1 MMNEISTAKIKALVN
16 LLDDSD
22 QLVYNNVRTELFNL
36 VESIPELQV
45 ALESSSN
52 ELKAERIVEILD
64 HLKFEKLD
72 ASITAWNKKEHPELI
87 DGMLAIARY
96 GYPNFDGVKIIDQ
109 IDEIVDAVRS
119 KQEGKSTREM
129 VDVLNQVI
137 LYDFGFNGNLKEY
150 NNLYN
155 SFINKVLELKVS
167 NPIGLSIIYLLV
179 AKELNLPMI
188 GINSPGHFVL
198 GFWDEGDDTNEETL
212 ERIDFFVD
220 PFNNGR
226 IIEKQEFISWLKS
239 KDRGEEHREM
249 LIANDRMIIKRVFNN
264 LIYSLFTS
272 GEKLTAEKL
281 LPLAESIELNL

>member
-1 MMNEISTAKIKALVN
+1 MMNEMSTAKIKALVS

-45 ALESSSN
+45 ALESSRN

-129 VDVLNQVI
+129 VDVLNQII

-179 AKELNLPMI
+179 AKELNLPMV

-198 GFWDEGDDTNEETL
+198 GFLNEGDDTNEETL

-239 KDRGEEHREM
+239 KDRGEERHEM